1 MPVCSIQH
9 HAHTGTHNGDN
20 SPEDDLEAD
29 DAHLEAHGS
38 SIQIALCTDC
48 KLPEEL
54 DVRDDAP
61 YDVQADLPAG
71 CRKDALKLH
80 PSAAV
85 RRRPTRARSIA
96 SRQQRPRGRMKQ
108 KARFCKSCMHKGGI
122 ITASEAADGV

>member
-48 KLPEEL
+48 KLPEAL

-61 YDVQADLPAG
+61 YDVQADLPQLLSSVFVF
-71 CRKDALKLH
+71 DFF
-80 PSAAV
+80 V
-85 RRRPTRARSIA
+85 
-96 SRQQRPRGRMKQ
+96 
-108 KARFCKSCMHKGGI
+108 I
-122 ITASEAADGV
+122 IYED